1 MVEWGDARKILAET
15 FFMDEVELFRNEITL
30 DDLGEEHENAVLVG
44 TYSCNLQY
52 EPTAVRD
59 DVSGKDIAQLLRI
72 SLSKDVPHDYSY
84 TYRVK
89 IKKARMQFDDRYW
102 LVSSW
107 QESQIS
113 SVLIASREVKV

>member
-1 MVEWGDARKILAET
+1 MVEWGDARKIVAET
-15 FFMDEVELFRNEITL
+15 FFMDEIELFRNEITL

-72 SLSKDVPHDYSY
+72 SLPKDVPHDYSY
-84 TYRVK
+84 TYRAK

-102 LVSSW
+102 SVLSW
-107 QESQIS
+107 KESQIS